1 MDGSALQATPLIA
14 RLENC
19 DTQMQKSADSVV
31 SKSLP
36 VNQLTQHLVL
46 LGAASAHLRV
56 LAALAAKPLPDT
68 QVTLVAAQPY
78 TLPGPLLPGF
88 IAGHTTLD
96 DCTIALGRLVEHSG
110 VRWVQ
115 LGISRLDTAVRAV
128 HLSNG
133 SALPYNW
140 LSIANGLACN
150 REQVERTLPGAR
162 ERALFV
168 HPVEPFAALW
178 PRVAALGDQRPLR
191 LTVMGHDAQAVEI
204 AMAVRHRLPQAAV
217 TLLCGDVPPA
227 AVFPPPVRQ
236 QLLLALKDRGVTVL
250 QDHALAIHADTVEL
264 GCGASLACDVVLLA
278 DRSELPTWLT
288 SSGLALDGS
297 EDLAVDASLRS
308 TNHGKVF
315 GVPARDASTRSA
327 TLLVRNLQAA
337 LARKPLQLAPL
348 QTTPVRLISF
358 GGPTAMATWG
368 QYSVQGNWIWRLKN
382 WLDHRQMSR
391 YFG

>member
-1 MDGSALQATPLIA
+1 MQTSANGL
-14 RLENC
+14 
-19 DTQMQKSADSVV
+19 V

-36 VNQLTQHLVL
+36 VNHKTQQLVL
-46 LGAASAHLRV
+46 LGATSAHIRL
-56 LAALAAKPLPDT
+56 LAVLAAKPLPDT
-68 QVTLVAAQPY
+68 QVTLVATQPY
-78 TLPGPLLPGF
+78 SLPGPLLPGF

-110 VRWVQ
+110 VRWMQ
-115 LGISRLDTAVRAV
+115 LGISRLDTAKQTVQM
-128 HLSNG
+128 SDG
-133 SALPYNW
+133 SCLAYDW

-150 REQVERTLPGAR
+150 REQVERALPGAR
-162 ERALFV
+162 EHALFV

-191 LTVMGHDAQAVEI
+191 LTVMGHDAQASEI

-217 TLLCGDVPPA
+217 TLLCG
-227 AVFPPPVRQ
+227 AVSPVADLSAPVRQ
-236 QLLLALKDRGVTVL
+236 QLLLALKTRGVTVL

-278 DRSELPTWLT
+278 DRAELPAWLT

-308 TNHGKVF
+308 TSHGKVF

-337 LARKPLQLAPL
+337 LTGKPLQVAPL
-348 QTTPVRLISF
+348 QTTPVRLISL

-368 QYSVQGNWIWRLKN
+368 LYSAQGNWIWRLKN

>member
-1 MDGSALQATPLIA
+1 MDGSALQATPLII
-14 RLENC
+14 RLRISR
-19 DTQMQKSADSVV
+19 TQMQTSANGLV

-36 VNQLTQHLVL
+36 VNHKTQHLVL
-46 LGAASAHLRV
+46 LGATSAHLRM
-56 LAALAAKPLPDT
+56 LAVLAAKPLPDT

-78 TLPGPLLPGF
+78 TLPDPLLLGF

-96 DCTIALGRLVEHSG
+96 DCTIALGRLVEHSS
-110 VRWVQ
+110 VRWMQ
-115 LGISRLDTAVRAV
+115 LGISRLDTAKQTVQM
-128 HLSNG
+128 SDG
-133 SALPYNW
+133 SCLAYDW

-150 REQVERTLPGAR
+150 REQVERALPGAR
-162 ERALFV
+162 EHALFV

-204 AMAVRHRLPQAAV
+204 AMAVRQRLPQAAV
-217 TLLCGDVPPA
+217 TLLCG
-227 AVFPPPVRQ
+227 AVSPVADLSAPVRQ
-236 QLLLALKDRGVTVL
+236 QLLLALKNRGVTVL

-264 GCGASLACDVVLLA
+264 GCGANLACDVVLLA
-278 DRSELPTWLT
+278 DRAELPAWLT

-308 TNHGKVF
+308 TSHGKVF

-337 LARKPLQLAPL
+337 LAGKPLQLAPL

-358 GGPTAMATWG
+358 GSPTSMATWG
-368 QYSVQGNWIWRLKN
+368 QYSIQGNWIWRLKN
-382 WLDHRQMSR
+382 WLDRRQMSR